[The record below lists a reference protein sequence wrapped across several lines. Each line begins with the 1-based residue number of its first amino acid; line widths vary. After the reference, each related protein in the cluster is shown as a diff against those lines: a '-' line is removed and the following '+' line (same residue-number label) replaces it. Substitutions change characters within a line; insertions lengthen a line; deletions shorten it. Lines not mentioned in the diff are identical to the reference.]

1 MSILMPNWGFFL
13 LAFTAGACLAWIL
26 ISARAKTSMISA
38 LSNEEKRRAAAESRV
53 EELRQ
58 QLASIQTEYNRV
70 REQFQTSE
78 GARISAETKY
88 EEATQN
94 LAAQQSLLE
103 EAKTTL
109 THSFRSLAAEA
120 LASNNAGFLTLAEEK
135 FKSLRDEHT
144 NDLEQKKTSIE
155 ALVHPLTLLLATY
168 QQETKELEDKRVRE
182 LSTVG
187 EQLRHVALAQSTLQA
202 ETAKLVNA
210 LRSPQI
216 RGRWGEIALR
226 KTAELAGMS
235 SHCDFVEQESV
246 STDNG
251 RFRPDMVI
259 KLPAQREV
267 VVDSK
272 VPFSAFLES
281 LEATNDVERNEALAR
296 HASQVKHHVNQLS
309 AKEYWDQFQAAP
321 EFVVLFIPNDSFLAA
336 AAEQDPSL
344 IESAMKKNIVIA
356 TPTTFIAL
364 LKAIAY
370 GWKQEQITE
379 DAERISTLGQEL
391 AERMG
396 VLTEHFIKVGGSLGK
411 AVESYNAAVASLE
424 SRVLPSARK
433 FKQLGAGSKKEID
446 DLLPIDH
453 VPRTLP
459 STRPMTDARD
469 SPVT

>member
-1 MSILMPNWGFFL
+1 MAIEPIWTMLFVGFL
-13 LAFTAGACLAWIL
+13 VGAGLAWVVA
-26 ISARAKTSMISA
+26 SARARASV
-38 LSNEEKRRAAAESRV
+38 AAAESRI

-58 QLASIQTEYNRV
+58 QLTSIQSECNHA
-70 REQFQTSE
+70 REQYRESE
-78 GARISAETKY
+78 AKKISAETKY
-88 EEATQN
+88 EEATHH
-94 LAAQQSLLE
+94 LAAQQTLLE
-103 EAKTTL
+103 EAKLTL
-109 THSFRSLAAEA
+109 SDTFRSLAAEA
-120 LASNNAGFLTLAEEK
+120 LAGNNVGFLTLAEEK
-135 FKSLRDEHT
+135 FKALRDESST
-144 NDLEQKKTSIE
+144 DLEQKKTSIE
-155 ALVHPLTLLLATY
+155 ALVKPLTQVLSTY
-168 QQETKELEDKRVRE
+168 QQESKDLEEKRLRE

-187 EQLRHVALAQSTLQA
+187 EQLRQVAITQSTLQA

-235 SHCDFVEQESV
+235 SHCDFVVQQSV
-246 STDNG
+246 TTELG
-251 RFRPDMVI
+251 RFRPDMVV

-281 LEATNDVERNEALAR
+281 LEATNDHDRQGALVR
-296 HASQVKHHVNQLS
+296 HAAHVKQHVNQLS
-309 AKEYWDQFQAAP
+309 SKEYWDQFKAAP

-344 IESAMKKNIVIA
+344 IESAMNKNIVIA

-391 AERMG
+391 SERMA
-396 VLTEHFIKVGGSLGK
+396 VLADHFIKVGSSLGK

-424 SRVLPSARK
+424 SRILPSARK
-433 FKQLGAGSKKEID
+433 FKQLGAGSKKDIEE
-446 DLLPIDH
+446 LQPIDQN
-453 VPRTLP
+453 PRTL
-459 STRPMTDARD
+459 TRTEPTTGGFDDRV
-469 SPVT
+469 SP